1 VRTERQKDSSG
12 TRETPTP
19 FRVLGNLACLD
30 LVNTEAISEGAPVN
44 LLGGFGDLLA
54 WLEAA
59 SLLTDQ
65 ERRRAAERWEG
76 TSAGRAIFREAIALR
91 GALRTS
97 AERLTAGKSA
107 PADAVAAINRVLASR
122 PAYRQLVRRGSG
134 LVSRTQSVEET
145 ALHLLVPVAESAAW
159 LLEHGDR
166 MLLRRC
172 GNPRCILY
180 FYDTTKNARRR
191 WCSMARCGSR
201 AKAAAYYLRNRQG

>member
-1 VRTERQKDSSG
+1 MRTERLKDSG
-12 TRETPTP
+12 RTRETPTP

-76 TSAGRAIFREAIALR
+76 TSEGHAVFREAIALR

-97 AERLTAGKSA
+97 VERLTTDKSP
-107 PADAVAAINRVLASR
+107 PANAVAIINRALASR

-134 LVSRTQSVEET
+134 LVSRTQSGEET

-166 MLLRRC
+166 TLLRRC
-172 GNPRCILY
+172 GNPGCILY

-201 AKAAAYYLRNRQG
+201 AKAAAYYRRNRQG